1 MIQVELNHEFNN
13 TVHRSLTLIKVPFK
27 TEKSHVYGLF
37 LCGFWSVPD
46 DRHDNITM
54 EIINGWGSLEWT
66 IEDPPVEARFAC
78 VTIESYKNMFYHTRV
93 VQTGNTMMHLVLFSM
108 IFCKTFLIKMK
119 GGNMLLKYLL
129 CSTVNI

>member
-1 MIQVELNHEFNN
+1 MYMDCFFVLSFQDAKNILVAFDEE
-13 TVHRSLTLIKVPFK
+13 P
-27 TEKSHVYGLF
+27 
-37 LCGFWSVPD
+37 GFWSVPD

-78 VTIESYKNMFYHTRV
+78 VTIESYN

-108 IFCKTFLIKMK
+108 IFCKTFRFKICFRNLQ
-119 GGNMLLKYLL
+119 
-129 CSTVNI
+129 C